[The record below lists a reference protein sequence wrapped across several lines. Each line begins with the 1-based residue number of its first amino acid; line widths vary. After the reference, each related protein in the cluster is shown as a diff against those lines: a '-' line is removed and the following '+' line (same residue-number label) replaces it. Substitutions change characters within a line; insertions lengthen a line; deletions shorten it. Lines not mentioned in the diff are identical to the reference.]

1 MLAKIMI
8 IDDNE
13 DNRELLF
20 RYLKNDFKVC
30 LCPSAADALE
40 KLKEN
45 HFDLVLCDVQMPG
58 MDGLA
63 FTRALRQDR
72 RLALTPVILYS
83 AQLLVDRTEG
93 LLCGAD
99 DFLVKPIDPHEL
111 KLKIG
116 RLLEAVGD
124 RSAQLGLGSF
134 FLREFRQF
142 LTDLNLDIKAGRTQ
156 EAGEKVSHWLGH
168 LSDL

>member
-1 MLAKIMI
+1 MQAKIMV
-8 IDDNE
+8 IDDND

-20 RYLKNDFKVC
+20 KYLKNDFQIC
-30 LCPSAADALE
+30 LCPSATQAIE
-40 KLKEN
+40 KLKGN

-72 RLALTPVILYS
+72 QLAPVPVILYS

-93 LLCGAD
+93 LLSGAD

-116 RLLEAVGD
+116 RLLETAGD
-124 RSAQLGLGSF
+124 RSAQLGLGSY
-134 FLREFRQF
+134 FLREFKQF
-142 LTDLNLDIKAGRTQ
+142 LIDLNQDVKAGRNR
-156 EAGEKVSHWLGH
+156 EAGEKIGNWLIH